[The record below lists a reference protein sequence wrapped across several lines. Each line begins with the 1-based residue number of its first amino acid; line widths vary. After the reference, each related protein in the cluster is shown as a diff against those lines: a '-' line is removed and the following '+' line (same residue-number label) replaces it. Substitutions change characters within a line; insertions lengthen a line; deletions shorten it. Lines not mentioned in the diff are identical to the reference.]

1 MPCPVAGSHGS
12 YAKLGHWSSTLA
24 THVCSVCSPSL

>member
-12 YAKLGHWSSTLA
+12 YAELGHWSSYARML
-24 THVCSVCSPSL
+24 SVLSLTVG